1 MYFMGGKAVF
11 LDACLE
17 SSRVEESIMRR
28 GNSLRKK
35 GDQKNGGC
43 RNGMLQITGVLALRL
58 LAFRDLWLRLSYLQ
72 RVETSG

>member
-17 SSRVEESIMRR
+17 SSRVEESIMRG

-35 GDQKNGGC
+35 GAQKNGGC
-43 RNGMLQITGVLALRL
+43 RNDTLQITEVLALRV
-58 LAFRDLWLRLSYLQ
+58 LAFCDLWLRLSHLQ
-72 RVETSG
+72 GLETSG